1 MENIKVEDYIKA
13 IYQVSSTAE
22 SGTAT
27 TGEVAEKLSVTPGS
41 VTTMLQR
48 LAESGLVNYQSHRGT
63 SLSPSGEK
71 LALNVLRRHRL
82 IELFLVKTLG
92 LNWDEIHAEA
102 ENIEHAVSANL
113 ISRIDAFLG
122 YPACDPH
129 GDPIPN
135 EDGSFRSL
143 PGQPL
148 SESPAGFV
156 FIIERVLDQSPDFLR
171 YLTDGKL
178 LIGTKASVVE
188 NHRSAGVITVRIDDR
203 DLSMSREVARN
214 ILVHEAKS

>member
-1 MENIKVEDYIKA
+1 MENTKVEDYIKA
-13 IYQVSSTAE
+13 IYQVSARAE

-63 SLSPSGEK
+63 SLSPAGEK

-82 IELFLVKTLG
+82 VELFLVKTLG
-92 LNWDEIHAEA
+92 LSWDEIHVEA
-102 ENIEHAVSANL
+102 ENIEHAVSDNL
-113 ISRIDAFLG
+113 IAKIDAYLG
-122 YPACDPH
+122 HPARDPH

-135 EDGSFRSL
+135 EDGSFRTV
-143 PGQPL
+143 PGEPL
-148 SESPAGFV
+148 SDASAGFH
-156 FIIERVLDQSPDFLR
+156 FTIERVLDQSPDFLR
-171 YLTDGKL
+171 YLTEGGL
-178 LIGTKASVVE
+178 LIGTKAILVE

-214 ILVHEAKS
+214 ILVHESQP